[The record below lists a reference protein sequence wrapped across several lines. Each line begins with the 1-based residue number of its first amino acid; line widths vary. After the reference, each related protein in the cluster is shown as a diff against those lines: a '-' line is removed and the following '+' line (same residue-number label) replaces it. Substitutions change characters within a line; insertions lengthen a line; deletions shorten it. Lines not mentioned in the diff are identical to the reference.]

1 MQEKF
6 NPTKYK
12 NDYKKENYKQ
22 FSTVLKKD
30 EMEELNKL
38 MKKLDMNRA
47 EFLRYA
53 IKKIK
58 KQGSVTIF

>member
-1 MQEKF
+1 MKEKF
-6 NPTKYK
+6 NSTKYK

-30 EMEELNKL
+30 EMEELQRLMDKL
-38 MKKLDMNRA
+38 GMNRA

-53 IKKIK
+53 MKKLDK
-58 KQGSVTIF
+58 

>member
-22 FSTVLKKD
+22 FSTVLKKG
-30 EMEELNKL
+30 EMEKLQELMDKL
-38 MKKLDMNRA
+38 GMNRA

-53 IKKIK
+53 MEKLDK
-58 KQGSVTIF
+58 

>member
-30 EMEELNKL
+30 EMEELNEL
-38 MKKLDMNRA
+38 MKNLEMNRA

-58 KQGSVTIF
+58 NS

>member
-1 MQEKF
+1 MKENF

-30 EMEELNKL
+30 EMEELQKL
-38 MKKLDMNRA
+38 MDKLGMNRA

-53 IKKIK
+53 MEKLDK
-58 KQGSVTIF
+58 

>member
-1 MQEKF
+1 MKEKF
-6 NPTKYK
+6 NSTKYK

-30 EMEELNKL
+30 EMEKLQELMDKL
-38 MKKLDMNRA
+38 GMNRA

-53 IKKIK
+53 MEKLDK
-58 KQGSVTIF
+58 

>member
-30 EMEELNKL
+30 EMEKLQELMDKL
-38 MKKLDMNRA
+38 GMNRA

-53 IKKIK
+53 MEKLDK
-58 KQGSVTIF
+58 

>member
-1 MQEKF
+1 MKEKF

-30 EMEELNKL
+30 EMEELQKL
-38 MKKLDMNRA
+38 MDKLGMNRA

-53 IKKIK
+53 MEKLDK
-58 KQGSVTIF
+58 

>member
-1 MQEKF
+1 MKEKF

-30 EMEELNKL
+30 EMEELNEL
-38 MKKLDMNRA
+38 MKQLDMNRA

-58 KQGSVTIF
+58 NN